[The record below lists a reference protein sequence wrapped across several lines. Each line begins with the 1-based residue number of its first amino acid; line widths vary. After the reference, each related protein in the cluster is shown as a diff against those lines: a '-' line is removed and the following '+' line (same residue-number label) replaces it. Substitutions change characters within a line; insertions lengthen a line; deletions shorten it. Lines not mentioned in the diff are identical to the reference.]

1 MGKTWRS
8 IFSASN
14 LIIAKGA
21 PIFVVIFAAFAQV
34 LAWIGA
40 ISLSTTQQVMIWL
53 VVAGLLVLFSIADMA
68 CRASENVRMHEVS
81 VVWAQGQPTPPE
93 LRGQPEETS
102 PPISPD
108 ERRTL
113 GPVPQSGNGKSGDGP
128 RLTVTT
134 AAVFPHGCF
143 LAREPD
149 SI

>member
-14 LIIAKGA
+14 LVIAKGA

-68 CRASENVRMHEVS
+68 CRAAATVKRHEVS
-81 VVWAQGQPTPPE
+81 VVWPQGPPPYDRVIPAVEPTLSADGNP
-93 LRGQPEETS
+93 
-102 PPISPD
+102 
-108 ERRTL
+108 
-113 GPVPQSGNGKSGDGP
+113 GNGS
-128 RLTVTT
+128 RLPAGV
-134 AAVFPHGCF
+134 AENGNP
-143 LAREPD
+143 
-149 SI
+149 